1 VICAVGSFVGGTL
14 SVIGLGLFAPLIA
27 SLMLDVGPAA
37 EFLLMLLA
45 LVMMSA
51 VGTESRLKTLI
62 MILVGLLIST
72 IGMDQITAHMR
83 FTFGS
88 VALGD
93 GLSFVAVGGARVASD
108 LLEEARQLGEKLA
121 RLRVARRIR
130 QADAATRA
138 GISRS
143 TAVLLEKGDLSRTQA
158 QILRYLEAIAPGVS
172 LLSLLKEDDPSLQ
185 ALAARET
192 TQRVRASSKAELQR
206 LDF

>member
-1 VICAVGSFVGGTL
+1 MSSITDAN
-14 SVIGLGLFAPLIA
+14 LFATVIA
-27 SLMLDVGPAA
+27 HLPELEVRVKM
-37 EFLLMLLA
+37 
-45 LVMMSA
+45 
-51 VGTESRLKTLI
+51 
-62 MILVGLLIST
+62 ST
-72 IGMDQITAHMR
+72 IPVTIR
-83 FTFGS
+83 FETGIAIMKRNEQPLMS
-88 VALGD
+88 PE
-93 GLSFVAVGGARVASD
+93 R
-108 LLEEARQLGEKLA
+108 LEEARQLGEKLA
-121 RLRVARRIR
+121 RLRKARRMR

-192 TQRVRASSKAELQR
+192 TLRVRALSTTEFQR